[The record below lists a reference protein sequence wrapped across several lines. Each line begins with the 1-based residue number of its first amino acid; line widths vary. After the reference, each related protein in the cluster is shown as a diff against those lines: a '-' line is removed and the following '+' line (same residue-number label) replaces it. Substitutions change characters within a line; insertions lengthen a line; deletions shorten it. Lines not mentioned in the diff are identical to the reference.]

1 MSPYQALNGR
11 PLPFFPA
18 YSARSTTIQALDEML
33 KERDEV
39 MRTLKENLRLAQH
52 RMEQKANAH
61 RRELV
66 LAVGDQVLVRL
77 QPYRQITVA
86 QRSTPKLNQRYY
98 GPFRVLER
106 LG

>member
-1 MSPYQALNGR
+1 MSPYQALYGC
-11 PLPFFPA
+11 PPPFFPA
-18 YSARSTTIQALDEML
+18 YSAGSTTIQALDEML

-66 LAVGDQVLVRL
+66 LAVGDQVLMRL

-86 QRSTPKLNQRYY
+86 
-98 GPFRVLER
+98 
-106 LG
+106 